1 MRVADTTL
9 ERALLDLCS
18 TQLTPPACDR
28 SLHRLELAWHQTGLR
43 NDDFRDALRVLLRRG
58 LLMLQAVDGGN
69 EVHLTPLGYA
79 RLQAAT
85 YRLPRDEG
93 DLEDLRSLR
102 QARRRV
108 DASARTW
115 EGDERRGDGPA
126 PVHARRSTPD
136 QARPRC

>member
-18 TQLTPPACDR
+18 GRLTASAHDR
-28 SLHRLELAWHQTGLR
+28 SLYGLEQAWQQTGLR

-58 LLMLQAVDGGN
+58 LLALQAVDGGN
-69 EVHLTPLGYA
+69 QVELTAAGHA
-79 RLQAAT
+79 RLQAAA
-85 YRLPRDEG
+85 YRVPSDAD

-108 DASARTW
+108 DGGAGRWS
-115 EGDERRGDGPA
+115 GGERRTDEPTPTGT
-126 PVHARRSTPD
+126 RRLTQD
-136 QARPRC
+136 HARPRC